1 MMRLIRRQVLPE
13 YGALVGSMVLFVAL
27 SLSQFK
33 LPHYLYPIVPLLAIV
48 GASAFGNGPLVWLQR
63 AHLALLSLV
72 WLLAMALVGWSFP
85 EGSWPFVLLLLVV
98 PAIVVLR
105 TRGRSLPEC
114 LLPITFWTWC
124 AMAFALNGHVYPHV
138 LKYQANAQV
147 GRWAAAEG
155 IPAERFLTLRTGG
168 TALEFYAVH
177 TGPYFHHVDDM
188 PVKPLS
194 GTYVYTDVEGLAQ
207 LRARGWAPT
216 IVREFPNYPVQ
227 LPGLDLLV
235 PSRREA
241 AMEIRFLL
249 IF

>member
-1 MMRLIRRQVLPE
+1 
-13 YGALVGSMVLFVAL
+13 
-27 SLSQFK
+27 
-33 LPHYLYPIVPLLAIV
+33 
-48 GASAFGNGPLVWLQR
+48 
-63 AHLALLSLV
+63 V

-85 EGSWPFVLLLLVV
+85 EGSWPFVLILLVV
-98 PAIVVLR
+98 PAIVILR
-105 TRGRSLPEC
+105 TRGRSWPER

-124 AMAFALNGHVYPHV
+124 AMALALNGHVYPHV

-168 TALEFYAVH
+168 TALEFYAGH
-177 TGPYFHHVDDM
+177 IGPYFHHVDDM

-194 GTYVYTDVEGLAQ
+194 GTYVYTDAEGLAQ
-207 LRARGWAPT
+207 LQARGWAPT

-241 AMEIRFLL
+241 VMEIRFLL